1 LQERKDFP
9 YSTKDKAMKQKKPNI
24 LITEY
29 DRERLSFL
37 LSQHIDDD
45 FPKLRI
51 RLKRAKAVSNK
62 SIPHDIVTINT
73 KVRVQDVNTGDE
85 RALRV
90 VFPRDENFRQGRI
103 SVTRPLG
110 AALLG
115 SRSGNEIIWGMV
127 SARMKFTAKILSI
140 LYQPEQFGQFNLK

>member
-1 LQERKDFP
+1 
-9 YSTKDKAMKQKKPNI
+9 
-24 LITEY
+24 
-29 DRERLSFL
+29 
-37 LSQHIDDD
+37 
-45 FPKLRI
+45 
-51 RLKRAKAVSNK
+51 
-62 SIPHDIVTINT
+62 
-73 KVRVQDVNTGDE
+73 VQDVNTGDE